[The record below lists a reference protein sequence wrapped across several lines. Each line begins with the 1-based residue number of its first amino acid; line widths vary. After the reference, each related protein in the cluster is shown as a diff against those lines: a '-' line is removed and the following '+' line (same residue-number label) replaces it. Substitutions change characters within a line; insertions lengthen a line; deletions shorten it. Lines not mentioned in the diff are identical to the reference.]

1 MKTTIFS
8 GIALI
13 CLALTVPVCGEEPN
27 LPCRNVKKDM
37 MDVVLWDKYS
47 KQSGLLRIS
56 YAGKPVIK
64 GDNNYLTLKDSD
76 GKRSFLQTRFDS
88 AAGYTTETTA
98 SGDVIYKSSKK
109 FMKKAGATPMA
120 TMDTVMTITGSSV
133 KVQCRATAL
142 QDLTFD
148 GYEANPVKMGFGMIA
163 ENMKGWTVEAKQG
176 DDLIMAPIEIPFVK
190 EHFNLNK
197 MYDSA
202 VFTGDGMSISI
213 TGENCRIRF
222 ARYSDKSCEIY
233 LGYKKQTNGAPYT
246 LKKGESYEFTFTVT
260 FAKQQ

>member
-120 TMDTVMTITGSSV
+120 TMDTMMTITGSSV

-176 DDLIMAPIEIPFVK
+176 M
-190 EHFNLNK
+190 N
-197 MYDSA
+197 
-202 VFTGDGMSISI
+202 
-213 TGENCRIRF
+213 
-222 ARYSDKSCEIY
+222 
-233 LGYKKQTNGAPYT
+233 
-246 LKKGESYEFTFTVT
+246 
-260 FAKQQ
+260 